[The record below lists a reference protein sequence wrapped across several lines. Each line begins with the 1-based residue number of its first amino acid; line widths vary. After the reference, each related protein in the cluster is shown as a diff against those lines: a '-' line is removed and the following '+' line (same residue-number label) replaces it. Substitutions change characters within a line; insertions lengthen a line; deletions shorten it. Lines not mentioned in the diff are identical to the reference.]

1 VCVLPAG
8 YSPLIQLPDGTILNA
23 PHIANSQ
30 PGSPGMSTAPKV
42 KALVNGSVTLDL
54 TPGFANGRRIVYI
67 STDASDP
74 LAATLENVPYVPSL
88 ANVSASTLIDLVAF
102 TNGQTGATNPQRQG
116 LTSAIADGQA
126 PLNIAANAPD
136 SPAYSPLWAVNLAK
150 WVTSPPGSAQTSVSA
165 VQGLSTAGQVASFN
179 PMDPASN
186 APLARSGIVVNC
198 PIIAAVGPA
207 TRADSGAGTM
217 STPGGCEMSGLGYQC
232 MYTDPTSGV
241 VIHHSKGGA
250 LPRNGCTMGVGSPPD
265 NAGQLL
271 HFAIEGPASQVGWE
285 PVQSPCTLLQHHCC
299 HPLLLLLTNKGRM
312 ASLVQMMDVVFLQ
325 SGC

>member
-1 VCVLPAG
+1 
-8 YSPLIQLPDGTILNA
+8 
-23 PHIANSQ
+23 
-30 PGSPGMSTAPKV
+30 MSTAPKV

-88 ANVSASTLIDLVAF
+88 AKVPDSTLIDLVAF

-150 WVTSPPGSAQTSVSA
+150 WVGSPPGPAQTSVSA

-179 PMDPASN
+179 PMDASSN
-186 APLARSGIVVNC
+186 APLARSGIVVSC
-198 PIIAAVGPA
+198 PIVADVGPA
-207 TRADSGAGTM
+207 LEENFIISASAVDLEKLLVTLPVYKGVTRGSKETVHYIVTDASTPEAAVAWGVNYAPALARARDTPQVQQVRSGANSSGPISPANSSLVFAATVDFDHGKRAV
-217 STPGGCEMSGLGYQC
+217 TPGPSG
-232 MYTDPTSGV
+232 SEF
-241 VIHHSKGGA
+241 
-250 LPRNGCTMGVGSPPD
+250 PPSAF
-265 NAGQLL
+265 NYSAEGQP
-271 HFAIEGPASQVGWE
+271 GQ
-285 PVQSPCTLLQHHCC
+285 
-299 HPLLLLLTNKGRM
+299 
-312 ASLVQMMDVVFLQ
+312 
-325 SGC
+325 